1 MRKFRFYQNIVVV
14 LFLFYGQLAAAEY
27 GITVVEQPYQ
37 SKTDQPLT
45 TNCLNLPLEL
55 AQITDTLSDNTAGR
69 IVDHQIGFKLPVSE
83 CFPKGLLRG
92 RQVVITLPPEFDVT
106 TITSVSYRDT
116 DEDDDPEI
124 SWIYVYSESIVIRFS
139 DALPGPRGLF
149 YLYITL
155 HGITNST
162 TAGDFR
168 AVVRVD
174 NFFGQTIAGPNHSDY
189 FSIVPDEPVSLRVIP
204 DQDLFLT
211 AGEGVAFTAV
221 GVDRFG
227 NPTSNAD
234 VIWSISGELDPIG
247 VLYDSFLQ
255 ATTVGVGRVQA
266 QGGNLTAKSG
276 LISVSPGSAAMITI
290 SQDEQSATA
299 GNGLDKD
306 IEVEITDHFGN
317 RVRGYTGAVWF
328 ETDDHQAEV
337 FHDDENPYQFT
348 PEDQGRKVF
357 SGQQFVFK
365 TAGQQELT
373 VTDDGFSAV
382 NDNIN
387 IHSSWL
393 AEFDLDSPDTVRAGI
408 PFYITVENG
417 RDEYGN
423 PVNDSLFVTGGKIAP
438 DGTYALLQDII
449 LINGYGSGQAVLV
462 AAGFDTLMVTGSLK
476 VLTEL
481 EIEVL
486 PGPAANY
493 DLDLDETQFLG
504 NPFQGVAGLTVF
516 DKFRNLKSDYNETGD
531 NLFIT
536 DGLNGQITPGEIAPD
551 QFING
556 MADLSTYT
564 YEGNPG
570 PIVVLIFLS
579 DAADDTEVASRQI
592 YVNGIMADF
601 DQQAEIPSSI
611 PTNWKF
617 MARGYLDNPGN
628 LTPLDINYQAG
639 FVSPDVKGII
649 TTKRSCIPEAFEVD
663 VCSFSFEQEATVP
676 ASQEYDYEFAI
687 EAVYNFEGEDIIA
700 RWSIDRLVTVIPF
713 ADILLGPVYLPEIG
727 FAVDYVDSTPSIIGV
742 TNDNNLDIPANLSIS
757 LYLCE
762 EDTCLKGFYL
772 GSNGFFNWPW
782 PSYAE
787 IQIQNHFRS
796 VLSPGAFNVTAII
809 NLRSYTPENRYLSYI
824 REIQLDETIDI
835 IPRAEYA
842 VEPASVLPKQIP
854 AGAEVPLS
862 FTLDLTG
869 LSSVELNGAATT
881 LTLTA
886 AGISSMATLAE
897 DVYDL
902 SDGANLLTTK
912 PLSFPM
918 SWIGEPIMAQLHL
931 IGEEAGVLAV
941 DTVLDF
947 DPDLT
952 VEIMPALQVMSLELD
967 APNAP
972 FVNIGQTFGLIAR
985 IINRSSTEIA
995 GPIAVF
1001 FTSDGNTIP
1010 NDGALLSM
1018 IQNIGPYDTVLINP
1032 TVTADSLPNP
1042 AELFSVAISPAM
1054 GIEILPPMDDK
1065 AVAVIVEPPQ
1075 VQITPIVIGIPGA
1088 VPHIDFSEEFEI
1100 VASFAGLDM
1109 SKIEGGTLILNYSGS
1124 DDFGI
1129 DFPSEVPLEALVLWQ
1144 LTAPSYEIVSEFT
1157 VSWGEK
1163 PIDRNTGDPIETNG
1177 EPMTIAFMVRAAII
1191 KLLVQADSFDTKPL
1205 QRGVTSRLLILSL
1218 DNMTNDSRAD
1228 IGLHSIRMQT
1238 IDRDGNTTDASK
1250 TISATGTNFF
1260 INGAEVSS
1268 LVFINGDLVFNFT
1281 EQVIFPGERLN
1292 LQLYLTTLPEA
1303 TLEYFNLR
1311 LDGDMIEAEILG
1323 GPRIGQSAPVFGIF
1337 DRAFAIN
1344 LPQAIIAENLGE
1356 SFKNYP
1362 NPFNPDDAATEFK
1375 YFLSSASDVN
1385 IHIYTAT
1392 GEKVRHMHFDAES
1405 NGGRAGPNDQV
1416 FWDGRNGSGEIVLNG
1431 VYIAIIEVAAG
1442 DLKAKIKMAVVK

>member
-1 MRKFRFYQNIVVV
+1 MRKLWFYQNIVVV
-14 LFLFYGQLAAAEY
+14 LFLFCGQLAASNY
-27 GITVVEQPYQ
+27 GITVFDQPYQ
-37 SKTDQPLT
+37 SKTDQPLV
-45 TNCLNLPLEL
+45 TNCLHLPLEL
-55 AQITDTLSDNTAGR
+55 VQVTDTVSDNIAGS
-69 IVDHQIGFKLPVSE
+69 IADHQIGFKLPVSE
-83 CFPKGLLRG
+83 CYPFGLLRG

-139 DALPGPRGLF
+139 DALTGPRDLF
-149 YLYITL
+149 YVYITL

-168 AVVRVD
+168 AVVSVD
-174 NFFGQTIAGPNHSDY
+174 NFFGQTLAGPNHSDY

-204 DQDLFLT
+204 DQDLFLS

-234 VIWSISGELDPIG
+234 VIWSISDELDPIG

-255 ATTVGVGRVQA
+255 ATTVGVGRVKA
-266 QGGNLTAKSG
+266 QGGNLTAESG

-290 SQDEQSATA
+290 SQDEQSAVA

-306 IEVEITDHFGN
+306 IEVEITDQFGN
-317 RVRGYTGAVWF
+317 RASDYTGAVWF
-328 ETDDHQAEV
+328 DTDDHQAEV
-337 FHDDENPYQFT
+337 LHDDENPYQFT

-357 SGQQFVFK
+357 SGQQFVLK

-373 VTDDGFSAV
+373 VTDGGFSAV
-382 NDNIN
+382 NDNIY
-387 IHSSWL
+387 IYPSWL
-393 AEFDLDSPDTVRAGI
+393 AEFDLESPDTVRAGI

-417 RDEYGN
+417 RDNYGN
-423 PVNDSLFVTGGKIAP
+423 PVDDSLFVSGGRVAP

-449 LINGYGSGQAVLV
+449 LIDGFGSGQAVLV
-462 AAGFDTLMVTGSLK
+462 AAGIDTLMVTGSLK

-481 EIEVL
+481 EIKVQ
-486 PGPAANY
+486 PGPAAQY
-493 DLDLDETQFLG
+493 ELDLDETQFLG
-504 NPFQGVAGLTVF
+504 NPFRGIAGLTVF

-531 NLFIT
+531 VLIID
-536 DGLNGQITPGEIAPD
+536 DGINGQIIPGEIAPD

-564 YEGNPG
+564 YDGDPG
-570 PIVVLIFLS
+570 PVLVRVGTI
-579 DAADDTEVASRQI
+579 DDIEVASRTI
-592 YVNGIMADF
+592 YFNGIAAVF
-601 DQQAEIPSSI
+601 DDRGEIPLNV
-611 PTNWKF
+611 PANWMF
-617 MARGYLDNPGN
+617 SARGALGNPGN
-628 LTPLDINYQAG
+628 QTPETVNYYAG
-639 FVSPDVKGII
+639 FVSPEVNGSVII
-649 TTKRSCIPEAFEVD
+649 ARNCILDAFSVGG
-663 VCSFSFEQEATVP
+663 CYFAIEQEATVSP
-676 ASQEYDYEFAI
+676 GENYEYEFVI
-687 EAVYNFEGEDIIA
+687 EATYDIDGNSFIA
-700 RWSIDRLVTVIPF
+700 RWKYESQITVIPF
-713 ADILLGPVYLPEIG
+713 EELSFDALQLPEIG
-727 FAVDYVDSTPSIIGV
+727 FAVDYESPIPSLIGV
-742 TNDNNLDIPANLSIS
+742 TNPNIIDIPGNLKIG
-757 LYLCE
+757 LYICE
-762 EDTCLKGFYL
+762 QDDCKREFYF
-772 GSNGFFNWPW
+772 GSNSVSFGHW
-782 PSYAE
+782 PSYLELPILNQFHSDLLLTTYGITA
-787 IQIQNHFRS
+787 R
-796 VLSPGAFNVTAII
+796 VT
-809 NLRSYTPENRYLSYI
+809 LYSYTPENRYLAY
-824 REIQLDETIDI
+824 RRDLHLDQAVDI
-835 IPRAEYA
+835 VPRAIYG
-842 VEPASVLPKQIP
+842 VDPVSVHPKQVP

-862 FTLDLTG
+862 FNLDLTG
-869 LSSVELNGAATT
+869 LASVELNGPATT

-886 AGISSMATLAE
+886 AGISSMARLAE

-902 SDGANLLTTK
+902 SDGANLLTTM
-912 PLSFPM
+912 PLSFPE
-918 SWIGEPIMAQLHL
+918 SWIGEPITAQLHL
-931 IGEEAGVLAV
+931 VGEEAGVLAV
-941 DTVLDF
+941 DAVLDF
-947 DPDLT
+947 DLDLI
-952 VEIMPALQVMSLELD
+952 VEDMPALQVMSLEMD

-972 FVNIGQTFGLIAR
+972 FVNIGQSFGLIAR
-985 IINRSSTEIA
+985 IVNRSSAEIA

-1018 IQNIGPYDTVLINP
+1018 MQNIGPYDTVLINP
-1032 TVTADSLPNP
+1032 TVTADSIPNP

-1054 GIEILPPMDDK
+1054 DIEILPPMDDK

-1075 VQITPIVIGIPGA
+1075 VQITPQVIGIPGA
-1088 VPHIDFSEEFEI
+1088 IPHIDFGEKFEI
-1100 VASFAGLDM
+1100 VASFADLDM
-1109 SKIEGGTLILNYSGS
+1109 SKIEGGTVILNYSGS
-1124 DDFGI
+1124 DDFGLE
-1129 DFPSEVPLEALVLWQ
+1129 FPSEKPLEALVLWQ

-1163 PIDRNTGDPIETNG
+1163 PVDRNTGDPIETPG
-1177 EPMTIAFMVRAAII
+1177 EPMTIAFMVRAAVI

-1205 QRGVTSRLLILSL
+1205 QRGVTSHLLTLSL
-1218 DNMTNDSRAD
+1218 DNITNDSRAD
-1228 IGLHSIRMQT
+1228 IGLRSIRMQT
-1238 IDRDGNTTDASK
+1238 IDRDGNVLDAGK
-1250 TISATGTNFF
+1250 TISAPGTNFF
-1260 INGAEVSS
+1260 INGTVVSS
-1268 LVFINGDLVFNFT
+1268 SVLINGDLVFSFD

-1303 TLEYFNLR
+1303 SLEYFNLR
-1311 LDGDMIEAEILG
+1311 LEGDMIKAEILG
-1323 GPRIGQSAPVFGIF
+1323 GPRIGQAAPVFGLF
-1337 DRAFAIN
+1337 DRVFDIS

-1375 YFLSSASDVN
+1375 YFLPSASDVN